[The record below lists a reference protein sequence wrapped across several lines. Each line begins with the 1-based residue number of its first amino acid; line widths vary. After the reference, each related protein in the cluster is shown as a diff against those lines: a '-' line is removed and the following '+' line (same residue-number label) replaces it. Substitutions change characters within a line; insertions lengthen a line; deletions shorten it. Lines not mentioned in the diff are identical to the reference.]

1 MKNTNITE
9 AIVSAIVA
17 FATNGDNSF
26 ADLTADEMAVVSGLT
41 GEDLAEIRNAD
52 PRTGKYCEIRL
63 KALRIKARNEKAAEL
78 LGMSRGPMFTEFIQ
92 NPAYTF
98 PVLAVDKDTGK
109 WVSRDSS
116 RTLSFLELDKAFQL
130 RESKETDSNGNPL
143 PNKTVTLGSDS
154 KWELFLGMFLDN
166 LQLNNAQNNTLQAL
180 KPTAT
185 YCGEKAKAEYGFDG
199 CGKEK
204 LKAQLRALVAA
215 IIPEELVPA
224 MSKADVGYLLTAVSS
239 VKEDSDHTGKVIVM
253 TEKKLLQSVF
263 VTVKTRTNNSNY
275 ATESKAAVYKT
286 EKE

>member
-52 PRTGKYCEIRL
+52 PRTGKYCETRL
-63 KALRIKARNEKAAEL
+63 KALRIKSRNEKAAEL
-78 LGMSRGPMFTEFIQ
+78 LGMARGPMFTEFIQ

-130 RESKETDSNGNPL
+130 RESK
-143 PNKTVTLGSDS
+143 
-154 KWELFLGMFLDN
+154 
-166 LQLNNAQNNTLQAL
+166 
-180 KPTAT
+180 
-185 YCGEKAKAEYGFDG
+185 
-199 CGKEK
+199 
-204 LKAQLRALVAA
+204 
-215 IIPEELVPA
+215 
-224 MSKADVGYLLTAVSS
+224 
-239 VKEDSDHTGKVIVM
+239 
-253 TEKKLLQSVF
+253 
-263 VTVKTRTNNSNY
+263 
-275 ATESKAAVYKT
+275 
-286 EKE
+286 

>member
-1 MKNTNITE
+1 
-9 AIVSAIVA
+9 
-17 FATNGDNSF
+17 
-26 ADLTADEMAVVSGLT
+26 
-41 GEDLAEIRNAD
+41 
-52 PRTGKYCEIRL
+52 
-63 KALRIKARNEKAAEL
+63 
-78 LGMSRGPMFTEFIQ
+78 
-92 NPAYTF
+92 
-98 PVLAVDKDTGK
+98 
-109 WVSRDSS
+109 
-116 RTLSFLELDKAFQL
+116 
-130 RESKETDSNGNPL
+130 
-143 PNKTVTLGSDS
+143 
-154 KWELFLGMFLDN
+154 MFLDN

-239 VKEDSDHTGKVIVM
+239 VKEDSDHTGKVVVM

-263 VTVKTRTNNSNY
+263 VTVKTRTNNGNY